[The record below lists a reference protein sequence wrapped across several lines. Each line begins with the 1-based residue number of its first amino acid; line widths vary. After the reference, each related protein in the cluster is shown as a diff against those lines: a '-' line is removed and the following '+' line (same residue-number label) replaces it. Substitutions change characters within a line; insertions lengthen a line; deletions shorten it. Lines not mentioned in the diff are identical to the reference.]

1 MILTPFVRPSAARFR
16 LKTIM
21 AFFAAYAMFM
31 ILIGL
36 KDSFLARM
44 VSFSRAGWIMVQV
57 TILVLVIAILIAI
70 LLNFFFWRN
79 QIATYPLYLG
89 LVLMIGY
96 IQDRPLFFI
105 NPFSHNCGVLF
116 GFCFQS
122 RFWLW
127 LFCRFVLILGLLMAA
142 FVFFRKSKGKT
153 MNPLIGLGVVLSFAT
168 ILVAVF
174 LALVQLLSPQHRREL
189 LTLTYVLVTM
199 ASFIL
204 MILTGGYLHQF
215 SLKKEILI
223 YEARVIES
231 GKRSFLTGLHLL
243 IFSEVFLW
251 SSNSMHDWASFIGYL
266 FKLAAFWFLTISM
279 WRARMARSLLHINLT
294 VKSLIQ
300 SIAVHETFTSEHS
313 KRVAI
318 FAKMIGKSYGMNR
331 KSLERLVLAGTLHD
345 AGKLLVPKEILQKKE
360 PLSESEWVV
369 LRRHPQEGAKIIAPL
384 KLNWCEQAILQHHE
398 RPDGKGYPGRLS
410 GAESIDLF
418 ARIIAVAD
426 TFDAITS
433 DRHYRFA
440 ANFARAQEIIVRES
454 GKQFDPGCVNAFMK
468 AFPELIEFRK
478 NQIKKVTL
486 IEKSR

>member
-1 MILTPFVRPSAARFR
+1 MIFTPFVRPSAARFR
-16 LKTIM
+16 VKTIV
-21 AFFAAYAMFM
+21 AYFAVYSMVV
-31 ILIGL
+31 ILGLGL
-36 KDSFLARM
+36 KGSFLARM
-44 VSFSRAGWIMVQV
+44 VPFFRASWIMVQIF
-57 TILVLVIAILIAI
+57 ILVLVIAILIEI
-70 LLNFFFWRN
+70 LFNFFSWRN
-79 QIATYPLYLG
+79 QIATYTLYLG
-89 LVLMIGY
+89 PVLTIGY
-96 IQDRPLFFI
+96 IQDRPLFSI
-105 NPFSHNCGVLF
+105 TPFFRNCGALF
-116 GFCFQS
+116 WF
-122 RFWLW
+122 W

-142 FVFFRKSKGKT
+142 FVFLKKSKGKT
-153 MNPLIGLGVVLSFAT
+153 VNPLISLGVVLSFAT
-168 ILVAVF
+168 SLITVF
-174 LALVQLLSPQHRREL
+174 LVLVQLLSPQHRREL

-199 ASFIL
+199 TSFIL

-251 SSNSMHDWASFIGYL
+251 RSSSMNDWASFIGYL
-266 FKLAAFWFLTISM
+266 FKLAAFWFIMISL
-279 WRARMARSLLHINLT
+279 WRAWMTRSLLDINLT

-318 FAKMIGKSYGMNR
+318 FAKIIGKWYGMNR
-331 KSLERLVLAGTLHD
+331 KSLERLGLAGTLHD
-345 AGKLLVPKEILQKKE
+345 AGKLLVPKEILQKKQ
-360 PLSESEWVV
+360 PLSECEWAI

-426 TFDAITS
+426 AFDAITS

-440 ANFARAQEIIVRES
+440 TNFARAQEIIVRES
-454 GKQFDPGCVNAFMK
+454 GKQFDPRCVNAFVK

-478 NQIKKVTL
+478 NQF
-486 IEKSR
+486 KSS

>member
-1 MILTPFVRPSAARFR
+1 MTLTPLVRPSAARFR
-16 LKTIM
+16 LKTII
-21 AFFAAYAMFM
+21 AYFVAYSMFV
-31 ILIGL
+31 ILGLIGL
-36 KDSFLARM
+36 KGSFLAGI
-44 VSFSRAGWIMVQV
+44 VPFSRASWIMAQV
-57 TILVLVIAILIAI
+57 FIIVLGIATLIEILI
-70 LLNFFFWRN
+70 NFFSWRN
-79 QIATYPLYLG
+79 QVATYTLYLG
-89 LVLMIGY
+89 PVLMIGY
-96 IQDRPLFFI
+96 ILDRPLLFITPFFR
-105 NPFSHNCGVLF
+105 NSGALF
-116 GFCFQS
+116 WFCFQS
-122 RFWLW
+122 QFWLW
-127 LFCRFVLILGLLMAA
+127 LFCRFVLILGLLMFA

-153 MNPLIGLGVVLSFAT
+153 MNPLISLGVVLLFAT
-168 ILVAVF
+168 ILITVF
-174 LALVQLLSPQHRREL
+174 LVFVQFLSPQHRREL
-189 LTLTYVLVTM
+189 FTLTYVLVTT

-204 MILTGGYLHQF
+204 MILIGGYLHQF
-215 SLKKEILI
+215 SFKKEILI

-251 SSNSMHDWASFIGYL
+251 LSNTMNDWASFIGYL
-266 FKLAAFWFLTISM
+266 FKLAAFWFLTISL
-279 WRARMARSLLHINLT
+279 WRALMTRSLLHINLT
-294 VKSLIQ
+294 VKSLVK

-331 KSLERLVLAGTLHD
+331 KSLERLGLAGTLHD

-360 PLSESEWVV
+360 PLSESEWAI

-440 ANFARAQEIIVRES
+440 TNFARAQEIIVRES
-454 GKQFDPGCVNAFMK
+454 GKQFDPRCVNAFMK
-468 AFPELIEFRK
+468 AFPELIELRK
-478 NQIKKVTL
+478 NKF
-486 IEKSR
+486 KSP